1 MIGPERGTESGLFAA
16 RRFWRN
22 THRRKEKWYN
32 MGMDLPAEIRG
43 GFARRPVDANK
54 YTVGTVAVVGGSD
67 HYVHAPVIA
76 GLGARAAGA
85 GLVQLVVPN
94 ASRIA
99 AGALVP
105 EATFT
110 RLVAT
115 CVPPKADVTVMGMGL
130 GVSVSSEVIVSRL
143 LSGSRGR
150 FVLDAD
156 ALAILASWYGR
167 SDGYDPAKGQE
178 LVLTPHEGEAAKLLG
193 WRRGRVCEDRLA
205 TAREIVGRYGAT
217 VVLKGP
223 ETLVVSA
230 DGARVYRNHTGNPF
244 MALGGMGDLL
254 AGVIG
259 ARWAY
264 LKGDPFIA
272 AAASV
277 WLHGAASDELVAEF
291 ADPSVVHTADRIG
304 SLRVRLDIMQ

>member
-1 MIGPERGTESGLFAA
+1 
-16 RRFWRN
+16 
-22 THRRKEKWYN
+22 
-32 MGMDLPAEIRG
+32 MDFPSSLQGSFPV
-43 GFARRPVDANK
+43 RPVDANK
-54 YTVGTVAVVGGSD
+54 YTIGTVTVIGGSG
-67 HYVHAPVIA
+67 HYIHAPVIA

-85 GLVQLVVPN
+85 GLVQLVVPD

-110 RLVAT
+110 KLIAT
-115 CVPPKADVTVMGMGL
+115 CVPPKADVSVIGMGL
-130 GVSVSSEVIVSRL
+130 GASVSSEVIVSRL
-143 LSGSRGR
+143 LSGSHGR

-193 WRRGRVCEDRLA
+193 WTKEKVKADRVK
-205 TAREIVGRYGAT
+205 TAREIVERYGAT
-217 VVLKGP
+217 VVLKGAR
-223 ETLVVSA
+223 TLVVSA
-230 DGARVYRNHTGNPF
+230 DGSRVYENETGNPF

-254 AGVIG
+254 AGMIG

-264 LKGDPFIA
+264 LKSDAFLA
-272 AAASV
+272 AASSV
-277 WLHGAASDELVAEF
+277 WLHGAASDEVVRA
-291 ADPSVVHTADRIG
+291 ARDPSIVNTAAQVG
-304 SLRVRLDIMQ
+304 AFRVRLES

>member
-1 MIGPERGTESGLFAA
+1 
-16 RRFWRN
+16 
-22 THRRKEKWYN
+22 
-32 MGMDLPAEIRG
+32 MDFPSSLQGSFPV
-43 GFARRPVDANK
+43 RPVDANK
-54 YTVGTVAVVGGSD
+54 YTIGTVTVIGGSG
-67 HYVHAPVIA
+67 HYIHAPVIA

-85 GLVQLVVPN
+85 GLVQLVVPD

-110 RLVAT
+110 KLIAT
-115 CVPPKADVTVMGMGL
+115 CVPPKADVSVIGMGL
-130 GVSVSSEVIVSRL
+130 GASVSSEVIVSRL
-143 LSGSRGR
+143 LSGSHGR

-193 WRRGRVCEDRLA
+193 WTKEKVKSDRVK
-205 TAREIVGRYGAT
+205 TAREIVERYGAT
-217 VVLKGP
+217 VVLKGAR
-223 ETLVVSA
+223 TLVVSA
-230 DGARVYRNHTGNPF
+230 DGSRVYENETGNPF

-254 AGVIG
+254 AGMIG

-264 LKGDPFIA
+264 LKSDAFLA
-272 AAASV
+272 AASSV
-277 WLHGAASDELVAEF
+277 WLHGAASDEVVRA
-291 ADPSVVHTADRIG
+291 ARDPSIVNTAAQVG
-304 SLRVRLDIMQ
+304 AFRVRLES